1 MTKPVAIVTRKWPK
15 DNEDRLK
22 TIFTHNEESF
32 WNIIKDEFL
41 EMIRER
47 FQESIQRLILINE
60 MFNQIN
66 IKLILDWA
74 HTGVEEKEINNYA
87 IKKNI
92 TVYCLQHGIMTLN
105 SKFEKY
111 LPLMPV
117 LPTKNVKMLV
127 WGELMKSYILDYK
140 INPEKISIVGS
151 PRHDRFF
158 KKECSNNSNTI
169 LIASNLFFHYNFE
182 GNDTR
187 AYDRFELYIK
197 GILTYIKK
205 NSNKK
210 PIIKLHQTEYFQISS
225 IIKKIDPT
233 IPIYQYE
240 DILELIKT
248 SDTVISLNY
257 STILLDALILNKPTM
272 VILPEKQNYEE
283 EEIIKRN
290 AVLVV
295 SNISELETKLKE
307 ILSDNNS
314 RKNLILNSKQFV
326 NEYFSFQGNSSKML
340 SKLLLKNREK

>member
-1 MTKPVAIVTRKWPK
+1 MIPK
-15 DNEDRLK
+15 
-22 TIFTHNEESF
+22 
-32 WNIIKDEFL
+32 
-41 EMIRER
+41 
-47 FQESIQRLILINE
+47 
-60 MFNQIN
+60 
-66 IKLILDWA
+66 
-74 HTGVEEKEINNYA
+74 
-87 IKKNI
+87 
-92 TVYCLQHGIMTLN
+92 
-105 SKFEKY
+105 
-111 LPLMPV
+111 
-117 LPTKNVKMLV
+117 
-127 WGELMKSYILDYK
+127 
-140 INPEKISIVGS
+140 
-151 PRHDRFF
+151 
-158 KKECSNNSNTI
+158 NT
-169 LIASNLFFHYNFE
+169 
-182 GNDTR
+182 TPP
-187 AYDRFELYIK
+187 
-197 GILTYIKK
+197 
-205 NSNKK
+205 KK